1 MFPGEQQNQI
11 RTQLSFVLEAVFC
24 QQLLPAAGGKG
35 RVLSSEIMLPN
46 DAIRANIRDDKV
58 HQIYST
64 IQTGNRLGMRTMNQS
79 LLELYKAGKITYDI
93 ALQYTHN
100 LEDMKKTFQTT

>member
-1 MFPGEQQNQI
+1 MEG
-11 RTQLSFVLEAVFC
+11 VFC
-24 QQLLPAAGGKG
+24 QQLLPLAVGKG
-35 RVLSSEIMLPN
+35 RVMSSEIMIPH

-64 IQTGNRLGMRTMNQS
+64 IQTGNKTGMRTMNQS
-79 LLELYKAGKITYDI
+79 LLELYKAGKISYDV

-100 LEDMKKTFQTT
+100 LEDMKKTFQVA

>member
-1 MFPGEQQNQI
+1 MSN
-11 RTQLSFVLEAVFC
+11 
-24 QQLLPAAGGKG
+24 
-35 RVLSSEIMLPN
+35 EIMIPN

-64 IQTGNRLGMRTMNQS
+64 IQTGNKTGMRTMNQS
-79 LLELYKAGKITYDI
+79 LLELYKAGKITYDT

-100 LEDMKKTFQTT
+100 LEDMKKTFQVSGAV